1 MTLSARFALAMVF
14 LVVVTTF
21 ALSLIKYYFVTEAV
35 IPRGLDRLAT
45 EAALGA
51 TEIEAALNGARQ
63 DLMVIQSGVTVA
75 QMVAARARGPVAL
88 QADAEIRESIAAR
101 FLSVLKIK
109 PEYVQLRI
117 IGAADGGRELVR
129 ADRGGQMARLASFPI
144 ASSRS
149 KGNATR
155 PGGPCRSRPLEST
168 FLRSGSSRVASGIP
182 PRRCFKSVA
191 ADSGS
196 VTSVAISIT

>member
-21 ALSLIKYYFVTEAV
+21 ALSLITYYFVTEAV

-75 QMVAARARGPVAL
+75 EMVAARARGPVAL
-88 QADAEIRESIAAR
+88 QADAEIRASLAAR
-101 FLSVLKIK
+101 FLSVLKNK
-109 PEYVQLRI
+109 ARI
-117 IGAADGGRELVR
+117 RPVAYHRCGGRRTGIGARRSER
-129 ADRGGQMARLASFPI
+129 TRWRG
-144 ASSRS
+144 SR
-149 KGNATR
+149 
-155 PGGPCRSRPLEST
+155 RSR
-168 FLRSGSSRVASGIP
+168 
-182 PRRCFKSVA
+182 
-191 ADSGS
+191 
-196 VTSVAISIT
+196 

>member
-1 MTLSARFALAMVF
+1 
-14 LVVVTTF
+14 VTTF
-21 ALSLIKYYFVTEAV
+21 ALSLITYYFVTEAV

-75 QMVAARARGPVAL
+75 QMVASRARGPVAL
-88 QADAEIRESIAAR
+88 QADAEIRASLATR
-101 FLSVLKIK
+101 FLSVLRIK
-109 PEYVQLRI
+109 PEYAQLRI
-117 IGAADGGRELVR
+117 IGAADGNWCAQIGNDQVAQLV
-129 ADRGGQMARLASFPI
+129 SFPI
-144 ASSRS
+144 ASSRR
-149 KGNATR
+149 KGGATTS
-155 PGGPCRSRPLEST
+155 GGPSRSRPLKFT
-168 FLRSGSSRVASGIP
+168 FLRSRSSRVASGIP
-182 PRRCFKSVA
+182 PRRSFKSVA